1 MMTVIATLKVKSG
14 NEATFQQA
22 AEKMIAH
29 VKAHEP
35 GTLTYV
41 LNRSTSDPTEFVFYE
56 IYADAAAFAA
66 HGGSEPMQQF
76 FGAVGSLLAGRPE
89 IKMYEELGGKK

>member
-1 MMTVIATLKVKSG
+1 MMTVVATLKVKAG

-29 VKAHEP
+29 VKANEP
-35 GTLTYV
+35 GTLTYI
-41 LNRSTSDPTEFVFYE
+41 LNRSTSDPTEFLFYE
-56 IYADAAAFAA
+56 VYADQGAFAA

-76 FGAVGSLLAGRPE
+76 FGAVGTLLAGRPE
-89 IKMYEELGGKK
+89 IKMFEELGGKK